1 MRDLEICRVDVKLFL
16 NNRSIVHF
24 LSFFVNVE
32 FFIISKTFLYQKK

>member
-1 MRDLEICRVDVKLFL
+1 MRDLEICQVDVKLFL

-32 FFIISKTFLYQKK
+32 FFVISKKFLYQKK